1 MKDGGLILWN
11 ATVICEMSKTSWQ
24 MGIHER
30 RLREP
35 FGGPT
40 IPFGSMIECHPISA
54 KDQSRLHQF
63 GKNVLPGIFL
73 GYVLIAVRI
82 WKGDILVGDVEELE
96 NLEASEI
103 HARRPNAKDVIT
115 PKNGEHFIFP
125 IGDVTVRSEELSVD
139 TRGSSDKSQPKQKMT
154 EKPATIFGRSKGIT
168 YCHHTEPRVQ
178 LYVPKEETFL
188 IPLKCIV
195 MTRTTHTN
203 LDVFQE
209 SRIEDGLV
217 FFRPSAVLFQLQSLR
232 WFFCNSELFFFPT
245 VMFLAN

>member
-1 MKDGGLILWN
+1 MRN
-11 ATVICEMSKTSWQ
+11 
-24 MGIHER
+24 
-30 RLREP
+30 
-35 FGGPT
+35 
-40 IPFGSMIECHPISA
+40 
-54 KDQSRLHQF
+54 
-63 GKNVLPGIFL
+63 
-73 GYVLIAVRI
+73 

-125 IGDVTVRSEELSVD
+125 IGDVTVRYEELSVD

-209 SRIEDGLV
+209 SRIEDGLA
-217 FFRPSAVLFQLQSLR
+217 FFSDPVRFCFNSRAYVG
-232 WFFCNSELFFFPT
+232 FFVTLSFFFPT
-245 VMFLAN
+245 VMFLPTDGETGPDGRVVEKGWETGKSVFWEFKHLSLDREFVFHFFFFSFH

>member
-1 MKDGGLILWN
+1 M
-11 ATVICEMSKTSWQ
+11 
-24 MGIHER
+24 
-30 RLREP
+30 
-35 FGGPT
+35 
-40 IPFGSMIECHPISA
+40 
-54 KDQSRLHQF
+54 
-63 GKNVLPGIFL
+63 
-73 GYVLIAVRI
+73 
-82 WKGDILVGDVEELE
+82 
-96 NLEASEI
+96 EASEI

-139 TRGSSDKSQPKQKMT
+139 TRGSSDTSQPKQKMT

-209 SRIEDGLV
+209 SRIEDGLA
-217 FFRPSAVLFQLQSLR
+217 FFIPSAVLFQLQSLR
-232 WFFCNSELFFFPT
+232 WFFCNSELFFFQLSCFLPT
-245 VMFLAN
+245 DGEGNLDALHTRFLPHCAKTFRDQAVFFIVTLKLPSSAIKNALTTGRSIE